1 MTNIRQKT
9 FLTRRFPIIL
19 VLFAVSA
26 CSPPRQVVRVSAR
39 PEAPPKRQ
47 EDVSQEMPTPEA
59 SPYADATV
67 GRFDD
72 GRMWTFENPPI
83 DWIKSEYGITIDEAW
98 LTKARRGALKFGEG
112 CSASLISPNGL
123 VMTNH
128 HCARDW
134 VSMISGP
141 DEELLDNGFYASD
154 TTAERKI
161 RDLSVRQLISIED
174 VSKEVTGAAK
184 GVKGEGPRSEARQ
197 KRMDSIQRRMTE
209 RFGSEATEREAELV
223 ERVPGQIYSAL
234 TFRTYNDVRLVWV
247 PELQLGQFGGETDNF
262 TYPRH
267 TLDVAFF
274 RIWEDGAPLQTS
286 DFFTWDLTGA
296 DPGEAVFVIGN
307 PGSTKRLVTVSQ
319 LEFLRDTQLPPAL
332 EILADRTNVLE
343 LFLGGI
349 ISETDSFDVRND
361 LMSARNM
368 QKALEGQYRALLDG
382 TVISKTQAWE
392 RSVEAFL
399 DSTDTEMAEFKSIF
413 RDLTLIQ
420 QSKRISARRA
430 AAFTQFMNPSIS
442 SHILARAMY
451 GYVYAL
457 SKQRGAPPEVLK
469 DIFDDGVKIEDWP
482 PELEKAI
489 IAQRLRDFET
499 ALGAEDPTVRRM
511 FAGISAEALADSIV
525 TYTALGDSTGF
536 RDILEVNYLASKD
549 VTVDLVNMIGSLYF
563 TVDAELQQL
572 REREDQLLKRLAQIR
587 FEIDGNAAPP
597 DADFSL
603 RLMDGRVAGYAVN
616 GKKRPAYTTFGSMY
630 QLADSL
636 YGQEEWDL
644 PQRWVEAR
652 DQIDQAVPLN
662 LVSTNDIAGGNSGSP
677 LLDAQLRIVGLVL
690 DGNLESLQ
698 NEYVFEDTFGRTI
711 SVDVRAIIEA
721 LESLEDADRLILEI
735 LDRRFLGSEEEA
747 DALR

>member
-1 MTNIRQKT
+1 M
-9 FLTRRFPIIL
+9 
-19 VLFAVSA
+19 
-26 CSPPRQVVRVSAR
+26 
-39 PEAPPKRQ
+39 
-47 EDVSQEMPTPEA
+47 
-59 SPYADATV
+59 
-67 GRFDD
+67 
-72 GRMWTFENPPI
+72 
-83 DWIKSEYGITIDEAW
+83 
-98 LTKARRGALKFGEG
+98 
-112 CSASLISPNGL
+112 
-123 VMTNH
+123 
-128 HCARDW
+128 
-134 VSMISGP
+134 
-141 DEELLDNGFYASD
+141 
-154 TTAERKI
+154 
-161 RDLSVRQLISIED
+161 
-174 VSKEVTGAAK
+174 
-184 GVKGEGPRSEARQ
+184 
-197 KRMDSIQRRMTE
+197 
-209 RFGSEATEREAELV
+209 
-223 ERVPGQIYSAL
+223 
-234 TFRTYNDVRLVWV
+234 
-247 PELQLGQFGGETDNF
+247 
-262 TYPRH
+262 
-267 TLDVAFF
+267 
-274 RIWEDGAPLQTS
+274 
-286 DFFTWDLTGA
+286 
-296 DPGEAVFVIGN
+296 
-307 PGSTKRLVTVSQ
+307 
-319 LEFLRDTQLPPAL
+319 
-332 EILADRTNVLE
+332 
-343 LFLGGI
+343 
-349 ISETDSFDVRND
+349 
-361 LMSARNM
+361 
-368 QKALEGQYRALLDG
+368 
-382 TVISKTQAWE
+382 
-392 RSVEAFL
+392 
-399 DSTDTEMAEFKSIF
+399 
-413 RDLTLIQ
+413 
-420 QSKRISARRA
+420 
-430 AAFTQFMNPSIS
+430 
-442 SHILARAMY
+442 
-451 GYVYAL
+451 

-489 IAQRLRDFET
+489 IAHRLRDFET

-603 RLMDGRVAGYAVN
+603 RLTDGRVAGYAVN

-677 LLDAQLRIVGLVL
+677 LLDAQLRIVGLVF

-747 DALR
+747 DAQG